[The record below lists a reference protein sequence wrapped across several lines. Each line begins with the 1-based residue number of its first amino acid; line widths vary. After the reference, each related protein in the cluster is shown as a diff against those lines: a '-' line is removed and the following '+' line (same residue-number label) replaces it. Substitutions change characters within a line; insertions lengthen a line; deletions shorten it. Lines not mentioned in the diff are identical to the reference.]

1 MTEIVLTGLEG
12 SNPIGAL
19 ASFGLLRILRMSS
32 RINEM
37 KGTKLRW
44 KVRDEDGYPTDE
56 ALAVLDV
63 PGQINKEELIKELID
78 LIYTSIK
85 ERRDDD
91 ENIFGWDKKGDKEID
106 SKNFKSRMEKLN
118 ENAGS
123 DEREEIDYLSA
134 YGSEVA
140 TNKDGNIKKTLF
152 YMISG
157 QQTFLIT
164 TRKIYDV
171 VVNNREKISEALFGP
186 WKYEDDVHSLGWDPQ
201 TTRLHAYR
209 NTDPSP
215 EKLQSNA
222 GVISLALQA
231 LPLFPSVPYQSSRSK
246 GIILKT
252 TGFKREGSNDTF
264 LWPIWEPSIGLDTL
278 KTLLSSRELAN
289 GANSREVLER
299 RGVVSVY
306 KCMRLE
312 GEKGRYSFSSPEVVW
327 SLDERLRVR

>member
-1 MTEIVLTGLEG
+1 MTEIVLNGLEG

-19 ASFGLLRILRMSS
+19 ASFGLLRMSS

-37 KGTKLRW
+37 KGTRLGW
-44 KVRDEDGYPTDE
+44 KIRNGRDSPTDE

-63 PGQINKEELIKELID
+63 PDPINEEKLIELI
-78 LIYTSIK
+78 YNSVQGHY
-85 ERRDDD
+85 D
-91 ENIFGWDKKGDKEID
+91 ENIFGWDKRGDKKTN
-106 SKNFKSRMEKLN
+106 SKNFKSRIEELN
-118 ENAGS
+118 ENASS
-123 DEREEIDYLSA
+123 DEREEIDYFSA

-140 TNKDGNIKKTLF
+140 TDEDGNIKKTLF

-157 QQTFLIT
+157 QQTFFIT

-171 VVNNREKISEALFGP
+171 VAKKREKISEALFGP

-215 EKLQSNA
+215 ENLQSNA
-222 GVISLALQA
+222 GVIWLALQA

-246 GIILKT
+246 GAILKT
-252 TGFKREGSNDTF
+252 TGFKRDGGNDTF
-264 LWPIWEPSIGLDTL
+264 LWPIWEGFVGIDTL
-278 KTLLSSRELAN
+278 KTLLSSQELAN
-289 GANSREVLER
+289 GANSREALEG

-306 KCMRLE
+306 KCVRLE
-312 GEKGRYSFSSPEVVW
+312 GEKGRVFFSWRFFFSSPEVVW
-327 SLDERLRVR
+327 VR

>member
-19 ASFGLLRILRMSS
+19 ASFGLLRMSS

-44 KVRDEDGYPTDE
+44 NIRDKDGFLTDE

-63 PGQINKEELIKELID
+63 PGQINKEKLID

-85 ERRDDD
+85 KRRHDD
-91 ENIFGWDKKGDKEID
+91 ENIFEWDKKGDKEID
-106 SKNFKSRMEKLN
+106 SKNFKLRMEKLN
-118 ENAGS
+118 ENASS
-123 DEREEIDYLSA
+123 DEREEIDYFSA

-140 TNKDGNIKKTLF
+140 TDKDGNIKKTLF

-171 VVNNREKISEALFGP
+171 VDKNMEKIREALFEP

-246 GIILKT
+246 GVILKT

-306 KCMRLE
+306 KCVRLE

-327 SLDERLRVR
+327 SLNERLRVQ